1 MLLRP
6 IFSLLALM
14 LFALNVQAADQV
26 LAVIVAQDFANKEP
40 SAKELNLIYRKKI
53 LSWNDGGR
61 IHPVNLPSDHPL
73 RKVFSMAVLKSLPES
88 QTQYWND
95 LYYHGIS
102 PPHVFA
108 SSEAATRFVIETK
121 GSIAYVSA
129 CALDERVRPVL
140 WIDALGNVSSTKPE
154 FSCN

>member
-40 SAKELNLIYRKKI
+40 GAKELNLIYRKKI
-53 LSWNDGGR
+53 LSWNDGSR
-61 IHPVNLPSDHPL
+61 IHPVNLPSDHLL
-73 RKVFSMAVLKSLPES
+73 RRMFSMAVLKSLPES

-129 CALDERVRPVL
+129 CALDDRVRPVL